1 VKSYPR
7 LRLEGFTERLRN
19 AGLLSEAGA
28 DRLKRLREGSGQPL
42 LQLLVSKGLVGE
54 EELYRFIADVVGLPY
69 KVLDPLEL
77 DYEVVTASL
86 PGAYAKNFGLI
97 AFAEEDDRLKIATSN
112 LLDMRPL
119 EDLTHLLDREIE
131 LYVSRPSEVQKVI
144 RQFYGLHSSLVAAA
158 EEMGARPGD
167 VDLGNLERYVS
178 SDTTEGIEPTDRPIV
193 NAVNHLL
200 QYAFEERASDIH
212 LEPHRSGIAVRLR
225 IDGILHTIY
234 TIPRKLHLPILSR
247 IKMISGMNIAEKRRP
262 QDGRI
267 RTSFEGKPVEIRTS
281 TVPIAF
287 GEKAV
292 LRILDPAILMQDI
305 GALGLSADDQ
315 DVYREMVDCSYGL
328 ILVTGPTGSGKT
340 TTLYSTLTALATT
353 EKNIT
358 SIEDPVEFVTDEFNQ
373 IAVQPAV
380 DLTFIT
386 ALRHVLR
393 QDPDI
398 IMVGEVRDEE
408 TARSAMRSALT
419 GHLVLS
425 TIHTND
431 TATTA
436 IRLVDMGIEPYLIA
450 STLVGVVAQRLMRTV
465 CEGCAEEY
473 RPSPAVLSA
482 LGIDPDESVTLRR
495 GKGCRSCRGTGY
507 KGRTGI
513 FEVMRMSEPL
523 RDALTGGA
531 SVDEVR
537 KLARRQGMTTLR
549 ENARAKVLEG
559 LTTPEEMVRVT
570 AVNV

>member
-1 VKSYPR
+1 
-7 LRLEGFTERLRN
+7 
-19 AGLLSEAGA
+19 
-28 DRLKRLREGSGQPL
+28 
-42 LQLLVSKGLVGE
+42 
-54 EELYRFIADVVGLPY
+54 
-69 KVLDPLEL
+69 
-77 DYEVVTASL
+77 
-86 PGAYAKNFGLI
+86 
-97 AFAEEDDRLKIATSN
+97 
-112 LLDMRPL
+112 
-119 EDLTHLLDREIE
+119 
-131 LYVSRPSEVQKVI
+131 
-144 RQFYGLHSSLVAAA
+144 VAAA

>member
-1 VKSYPR
+1 
-7 LRLEGFTERLRN
+7 
-19 AGLLSEAGA
+19 
-28 DRLKRLREGSGQPL
+28 
-42 LQLLVSKGLVGE
+42 
-54 EELYRFIADVVGLPY
+54 
-69 KVLDPLEL
+69 
-77 DYEVVTASL
+77 
-86 PGAYAKNFGLI
+86 
-97 AFAEEDDRLKIATSN
+97 
-112 LLDMRPL
+112 
-119 EDLTHLLDREIE
+119 
-131 LYVSRPSEVQKVI
+131 
-144 RQFYGLHSSLVAAA
+144 
-158 EEMGARPGD
+158 
-167 VDLGNLERYVS
+167 
-178 SDTTEGIEPTDRPIV
+178 
-193 NAVNHLL
+193 
-200 QYAFEERASDIH
+200 
-212 LEPHRSGIAVRLR
+212 
-225 IDGILHTIY
+225 
-234 TIPRKLHLPILSR
+234 
-247 IKMISGMNIAEKRRP
+247 
-262 QDGRI
+262 
-267 RTSFEGKPVEIRTS
+267 
-281 TVPIAF
+281 
-287 GEKAV
+287 
-292 LRILDPAILMQDI
+292 MQDI